1 MVMAAI
7 RCKYTNNELITNIFY
22 FDCAAPKSV
31 DLALM
36 DLIIIFCGFKSAIAS
51 AVPREVVLVN
61 MKYQNMMIDTF
72 IREFS
77 PSQRCYKV
85 DIHRKNRRF

>member
-1 MVMAAI
+1 MAAI

-36 DLIIIFCGFKSAIAS
+36 DLIIIFGGFERAVAS
-51 AVPREVVLVN
+51 AVPREVVPVN
-61 MKYQNMMIDTF
+61 IFQNMIVDTF
-72 IREFS
+72 I
-77 PSQRCYKV
+77 
-85 DIHRKNRRF
+85 